1 MSDEAVRSQ
10 YEDYPYPSRDPA
22 DEKKRLIEGSP
33 SHLLEVDHYLFG
45 GRADFAG
52 DFRVLVAGGGTGD
65 AAIMLAQHLADRA
78 PESRGGQAGEKGGG
92 RVTYLDLAEATTG
105 IARARAEARGL
116 TNIDFVTGSLLEVG
130 ALAPGPYDYIDCC
143 GVLHHLADPKAGL
156 AALEGVLKPGG
167 GLGIMLYG
175 EYGRLGVY
183 PLQEM
188 LRSLGGERPLPERI
202 EQARALIAALPETNG
217 FNLNPNLG
225 DHKRGDAELV
235 DLLLHPRDRA
245 YRVEEVYDL
254 IESVPGLSLVTFIEP
269 LFYRPETY
277 LSDPALLGALEG
289 KDRWEREAFAEKL
302 AGNRKTHIAYIT
314 SRSQLEDAVAP
325 WDAREVVPLLREGG
339 GPALARQIKGQSEIV
354 LRRGGLTHRL
364 ALPKATAAILGA
376 IDGKRDL
383 AALHQA
389 LKAGNKTLGWDRFL
403 ELYRPVFDLF
413 NGLNL
418 LFHRYP

>member
-1 MSDEAVRSQ
+1 MSDHNSDRDVRSQ

-65 AAIMLAQHLADRA
+65 AAIMLAQQLADR
-78 PESRGGQAGEKGGG
+78 GGG
-92 RVTYLDLAEATTG
+92 RVTYLDLAETTTG

-116 TNIDFVTGSLLEVG
+116 ANIDFVTGSLLEAA

-143 GVLHHLADPKAGL
+143 GVLHHLADPEAGL
-156 AALEGVLKPGG
+156 AALAGVLKPGG

-188 LRSLGGERPLPERI
+188 LRSLGGGRPLPERI
-202 EQARALIAALPETNG
+202 GQARALIEALPATNG

-254 IESVPGLSLVTFIEP
+254 VESVPGLSLVTFIEP

-277 LSDPALLGALEG
+277 LSDPALLGPLEG
-289 KDRWEREAFAEKL
+289 KERREREAFAEKL

-314 SRSQLEDAVAP
+314 SYPDPDDALAP
-325 WDAREVVPLLREGG
+325 WDAREIVPVLRDGN
-339 GPALARQIKGQSEIV
+339 GPGLAQQMKGQGEIV
-354 LRRGGLTHRL
+354 LQRCGLTHRL
-364 ALPKATAAILGA
+364 ALPKAAAAILGA
-376 IDGKRDL
+376 IDGERDL

-389 LKAGNKTLGWDRFL
+389 MKAGNKTLGWDRFL
-403 ELYRPVFDLF
+403 ELYRPVFQLF

-418 LFHRYP
+418 LFHRYPKARR